1 MKLIR
6 KLACIALLLTLIS
19 LLIHKSQEV
28 SHAKKTDRK
37 CSLCHQPGHYART
50 CPLRAGAG
58 GAGTSMQAPAAV
70 ATSSAYNTLLA
81 SSEDNG
87 DDLMDQDP
95 PANECPFAPIIVPLR
110 AAGPPQVP
118 QWIPPWPAPAKVG
131 RGQQEEDA
139 EVQRAI
145 DASNREAEARASA
158 LRLLQSVP
166 PVIPYVPWDPAAE
179 DALNAAAIGELR
191 SLSLS
196 HIASHL
202 TILMVIQL

>member
-1 MKLIR
+1 
-6 KLACIALLLTLIS
+6 
-19 LLIHKSQEV
+19 
-28 SHAKKTDRK
+28 
-37 CSLCHQPGHYART
+37 
-50 CPLRAGAG
+50 
-58 GAGTSMQAPAAV
+58 MQNPAA
-70 ATSSAYNTLLA
+70 AARSSAYNTLLA

-110 AAGPPQVP
+110 AAVPPQVP

-145 DASNREAEARASA
+145 DASKREAEERAAA

-196 HIASHL
+196 H
-202 TILMVIQL
+202 T

>member
-1 MKLIR
+1 MK
-6 KLACIALLLTLIS
+6 
-19 LLIHKSQEV
+19 
-28 SHAKKTDRK
+28 
-37 CSLCHQPGHYART
+37 
-50 CPLRAGAG
+50 
-58 GAGTSMQAPAAV
+58 APAAV

-95 PANECPFAPIIVPLR
+95 PANECLSAAAPIIVPR
-110 AAGPPQVP
+110 AAVPPQVP

-145 DASNREAEARASA
+145 DASNREAEARAAA

-196 HIASHL
+196 HIASLLQPL
-202 TILMVIQL
+202 TETLGYFEILSIID